1 MLQRLGGLPPE
12 REVKFARA
20 DLTRVEADGAFSGY
34 ASIFGK
40 VDLGRDIVMPG
51 AFAESLAKRGVN
63 GIKLLFQHDP
73 NEPIGVWETI
83 REDGKGLWVKGR
95 LMTEVARAREVLSLM
110 RAGALDGLSIG
121 FRTVEGRKDP
131 TSGVRRLHKIDLWEI
146 SVVTFP
152 MLPEARVD
160 AVKRRL
166 NILKRDAGGKPV
178 PTFPHPAPGEGAT
191 PFEAQEYEKAS
202 SELGAFLHSGFK
214 ALADRLHAAGGGNS
228 TRLTG
233 AIRRAAASL
242 HSDP

>member
-1 MLQRLGGLPPE
+1 MLKRLRRASPE

-34 ASIFGK
+34 ASLFGK

-51 AFAESLAKRGVN
+51 AFAESLAKRGTN

-83 REDGKGLWVKGR
+83 REDGKGLWVRGQ

-152 MLPEARVD
+152 MLPDARVD
-160 AVKRRL
+160 SVKR
-166 NILKRDAGGKPV
+166 KE
-178 PTFPHPAPGEGAT
+178 GEGH
-191 PFEAQEYEKAS
+191 PFETG
-202 SELGAFLHSGFK
+202 LGMHLRSGFK
-214 ALADRLHAAGGGNS
+214 ALADRLHAAGGGNT
-228 TRLTG
+228 TRLSG
-233 AIRRAAASL
+233 AIRRAAVSL
-242 HSDP
+242 NPTSKRTL